1 MKQIKNLPISVK
13 RRGGESSLRGHRQ
26 KSGGRSRG
34 LGDPPGLKGKPRW
47 QVEGGSG
54 KLAIVSGRGMGLE
67 A

>member
-1 MKQIKNLPISVK
+1 MK